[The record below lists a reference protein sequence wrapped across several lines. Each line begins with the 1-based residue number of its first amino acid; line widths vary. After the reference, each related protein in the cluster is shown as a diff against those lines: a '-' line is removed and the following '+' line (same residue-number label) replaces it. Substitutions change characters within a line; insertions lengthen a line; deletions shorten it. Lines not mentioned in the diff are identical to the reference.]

1 MTDHP
6 AKPRRAQTG
15 TSRDLAGIAARRV
28 RSDAVPVTFDDELTG
43 QHEGEE
49 LRRMRAKRPTDQRL
63 QRLED
68 KHDELRDIV
77 TRIEVTH
84 GEMNGKLDTIVDMA
98 GAEAVARTA
107 RAEAEAAERERRRT
121 HIVPIIKAIG
131 VAIAMIMAA
140 ILGREVLK

>member
-1 MTDHP
+1 MSDPPT
-6 AKPRRAQTG
+6 KRRAQTG
-15 TSRDLAGIAARRV
+15 TQRDLAAMATRRAR
-28 RSDAVPVTFDDELTG
+28 SEAVPVTFDDELTG

-121 HIVPIIKAIG
+121 HIVPVIKAIG
-131 VAIAMIMAA
+131 VAIAMIVAA
-140 ILGREVLK
+140 ILGRGLLK